1 MASDSGFLGGYHPVS
16 VDTESLERIGP
27 NLFTKARP
35 NVPWQR
41 QFEHARDIGFHEA
54 TPKG

>member
-1 MASDSGFLGGYHPVS
+1 VS
-16 VDTESLERIGP
+16 VDAESLERVGA
-27 NLFTKARP
+27 NLFTKAHP

-41 QFEHARDIGFHEA
+41 QFEHAQEIGFHEA